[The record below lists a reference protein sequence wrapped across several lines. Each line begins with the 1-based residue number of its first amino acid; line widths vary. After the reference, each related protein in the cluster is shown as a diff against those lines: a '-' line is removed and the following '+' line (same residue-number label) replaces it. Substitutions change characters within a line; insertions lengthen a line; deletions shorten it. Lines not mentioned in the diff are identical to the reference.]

1 MLDIYQFMPYSKKHT
16 DNTMF
21 YGAEPFLF
29 KLAKEQR
36 NNPTRAEQFLW
47 EYLKNNKLGVKFRRQ
62 HPVFKYIADFY
73 CHELRLI
80 IEVDGDYHRDSVQ
93 TEYDEFRSEDIND
106 FGIKVIRFNNEQV
119 LNDIQLVIN
128 QIKQEIIL
136 LK

>member
-1 MLDIYQFMPYSKKHT
+1 
-16 DNTMF
+16 MF

-119 LNDIQLVIN
+119 LNDVKLVIN

-136 LK
+136 LR